1 LLNDLDDIY
10 GVMYCY
16 NCNRIV
22 QTEFLLQAEPQ
33 IMGPHESEGDNLFFV
48 DVGLRF
54 GSILQHT

>member
-1 LLNDLDDIY
+1 LDDIY